1 MTVIIK
7 IGIKNLIDSTM
18 EIISERFAVYA
29 KNEVVKTSLQ
39 SYIDIIRLKE
49 KKLQYY
55 SGKEAKGHV
64 VSDDQFYQMES
75 TIRAI
80 LVKIFEIEILEKKTT
95 IPTEKMSAYR
105 EAVSVLV
112 NKIVKCNA
120 YVLKEDDR
128 LAKIVGNATLRRNT
142 YKCRNLG
149 ELVSKSKFTA
159 MESFDTACSN
169 VELDPNIIKQILE
182 FCSVDLMI
190 GIMDLQLIQFLAD
203 MRYFPNQN
211 SNAFERTKHSYIN
224 LIKHIMICKS
234 ASAIEQY
241 QSSRDSKQLHC
252 SLYLQDHIEKNPA
265 LYLVLTL
272 FAIQSVFNMCG
283 LLFVLGRIYNIVD
296 FFNKVDMK
304 DVSVSVCAINVVLC
318 TLIFASILIGNK
330 LSRKNDTIVT
340 GDMVLDNLSV
350 VDQVDESL
358 NL

>member
-7 IGIKNLIDSTM
+7 VGIKNLIDSTM
-18 EIISERFAVYA
+18 EIISERFSVYA

-39 SYIDIIRLKE
+39 SYIDIIRIKE

-55 SGKEAKGHV
+55 NGKEAKGHV
-64 VSDDQFYQMES
+64 IADDQFYQMES

-80 LVKIFEIEILEKKTT
+80 LMKIFEIEILEKKTT
-95 IPTEKMSAYR
+95 IPQEKISAYR
-105 EAVSVLV
+105 EAVSILI

-120 YVLKEDDR
+120 YVLTENDK
-128 LAKIVGNATLRRNT
+128 LAKIVGNATLRRST

-159 MESFDTACSN
+159 VESFDAACSN
-169 VELDPNIIKQILE
+169 IELDPNIIKQVLE

-211 SNAFERTKHSYIN
+211 SNVFERTKHSYMN

-241 QSSRDSKQLHC
+241 QSSRDSKKLHC
-252 SLYLQDHIEKNPA
+252 SLYLKDNIETNPA

-272 FAIQSVFNMCG
+272 FAIQSIFNMCG
-283 LLFVLGRIYNIVD
+283 LLFVLGRIYNIVN
-296 FFNKVDMK
+296 FFNNIDIK
-304 DVSVSVCAINVVLC
+304 DVSIGVCSINVVLC
-318 TLIFASILIGNK
+318 TLIFASILVGSK
-330 LSRKNDTIVT
+330 LSKKNDAIVT
-340 GDMVLDNLSV
+340 DDMVLSNL
-350 VDQVDESL
+350 DIIEQVDESL